1 MQKTRPTIFIDFDGV
16 LHPPE
21 YLGFKEINGELVF
34 ATDSRFCWV
43 DILLCVLGDHP
54 CDLVVHSS
62 WRNSN
67 SLAEIQSMLPRKLG
81 ARAVGIT
88 EGENRYEGIL
98 AYVSA
103 NRLETYIILDDMADE
118 FPANC
123 KELILCDGGSGIS
136 DQEIQEKILRF
147 LRVL

>member
-1 MQKTRPTIFIDFDGV
+1 MQKNRSVIFIDFDGV

-21 YLGFKEINGELVF
+21 YLGFKEIDGELVF
-34 ATDSRFCWV
+34 ATDSRFCWA
-43 DILLCVLGDHP
+43 DILLRIISDYP

-67 SLAEIQSMLPRKLG
+67 SLAEIQSMLPSTLG
-81 ARAVGIT
+81 RHIVGIT

-98 AYVSA
+98 AYVTDKRPES
-103 NRLETYIILDDMADE
+103 YVILDDMADE

-123 KELILCDGGSGIS
+123 KELILCDSDSGIS
-136 DQEIQEKILRF
+136 DKEIQSQILRF
-147 LRVL
+147 LRAI